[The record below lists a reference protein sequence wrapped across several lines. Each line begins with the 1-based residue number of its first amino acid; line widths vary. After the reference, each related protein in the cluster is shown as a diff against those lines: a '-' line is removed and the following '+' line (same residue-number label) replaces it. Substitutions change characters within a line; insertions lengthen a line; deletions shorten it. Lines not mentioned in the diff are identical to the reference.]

1 MTPQVY
7 DMIARTSIERI
18 SHLTTKALPYFEDH
32 DAMILYDMDV
42 LRDRVEGLIE
52 AFPDDTIHA
61 IAMKANPLDE
71 ALKFFKGY
79 NLGLEVASSAEMY
92 IASANDFPGNKI
104 VYNSPAKTRR
114 EIAYALEQ
122 GYQIN
127 ADSFH
132 ELERIAEIYPTQ
144 KTKSNIGI
152 RVNPQTGSGHIEST
166 SVATAYSKFGIP
178 INIFRKEIIEAY
190 KEHSFLNTIHLHIG
204 SQGMP
209 LDQLLFATSIIYDLA
224 EYINHQI
231 GGQQIKLFNIGGGLP
246 VSYRYK
252 KKAINM
258 IDYAALLKQDIP
270 GLFTSRY
277 QLVTEYGRYINANA
291 AVAISKVEYVKDF
304 YSKKIASIHF
314 GADLL
319 LRECYNPFDWYHEI
333 SVLDKNGNVK
343 TGKDEIPYDIAGP
356 LCFSGDI
363 IAKDLTLP
371 QLEEGDFIVVHDVG
385 AYTLGMWSRYNS
397 RQMPLVLGADGDG
410 PVSYTHLTL
419 PTIYSV

>member
-132 ELERIAEIYPTQ
+132 ELERIAEIYREEYERRQ
-144 KTKSNIGI
+144 
-152 RVNPQTGSGHIEST
+152 
-166 SVATAYSKFGIP
+166 
-178 INIFRKEIIEAY
+178 EA
-190 KEHSFLNTIHLHIG
+190 FDCLA
-204 SQGMP
+204 
-209 LDQLLFATSIIYDLA
+209 FAIY
-224 EYINHQI
+224 
-231 GGQQIKLFNIGGGLP
+231 
-246 VSYRYK
+246 
-252 KKAINM
+252 
-258 IDYAALLKQDIP
+258 YA
-270 GLFTSRY
+270 G
-277 QLVTEYGRYINANA
+277 YGPDN
-291 AVAISKVEYVKDF
+291 
-304 YSKKIASIHF
+304 
-314 GADLL
+314 
-319 LRECYNPFDWYHEI
+319 
-333 SVLDKNGNVK
+333 
-343 TGKDEIPYDIAGP
+343 
-356 LCFSGDI
+356 
-363 IAKDLTLP
+363 
-371 QLEEGDFIVVHDVG
+371 
-385 AYTLGMWSRYNS
+385 
-397 RQMPLVLGADGDG
+397 
-410 PVSYTHLTL
+410 
-419 PTIYSV
+419 YSVFARVFDGLNS

>member
-1 MTPQVY
+1 
-7 DMIARTSIERI
+7 MIARTSIERI
-18 SHLTTKALPYFEDH
+18 SHLTAQALPYFEDH

-42 LRDRVEGLIE
+42 LRDRVEGLVK
-52 AFPDDTIHA
+52 AYPADTIHA

-71 ALKFFKGY
+71 ALKFFKSY
-79 NLGLEVASSAEMY
+79 DLGVEVASNAEMY
-92 IASANDFPGNKI
+92 IASANDFPGQK
-104 VYNSPAKTRR
+104 VVHNSPAKTRR
-114 EIAYALEQ
+114 EITYALEQ

-127 ADSFH
+127 ADSFD
-132 ELERIAEIYPTQ
+132 ELSRIAEVLPTLSS
-144 KTKSNIGI
+144 TSNIGI

-178 INIFRKEIIEAY
+178 INIFRQEIIAAY
-190 KEHSFLNTIHLHIG
+190 KQHSFLNTIHLHIG

-231 GGQQIKLFNIGGGLP
+231 GGQQIKYFNIGGGLP
-246 VSYRYK
+246 VSYRYSQEP
-252 KKAINM
+252 INM
-258 IDYAALLKQDIP
+258 IDYAALLKRDIP

-304 YSKKIASIHF
+304 YSKKIASIHL

-319 LRECYNPFDWYHEI
+319 LRECYNPSDWYHEI
-333 SVLDKNGNVK
+333 SVLDKTGKLK

-363 IAKDLTLP
+363 IAKDLTIP
-371 QLEEGDFIVVHDVG
+371 ELEEGDFIVIHDVG

-397 RQMPLVLGADGDG
+397 RQIPLVLRADQDE
-410 PVSYTHLTL
+410 L
-419 PTIYSV
+419 SVMKEKESVAELHEFWKK